1 MFRRL
6 GTSVAAAF
14 ALAGAA
20 SGAGFSIYEHGAAAT
35 ASAGAFIA
43 RANDPTAIFYNPAG
57 IVGQKMGVAIWTTLI
72 TTKTDFAGVTSS
84 LDAKM
89 NSGFFYP
96 SHLYAV
102 APIGPVSVGLGIF
115 SPFGLGTEWP
125 ATYSGRNISTKAQ
138 IQSFYFNPAAGM
150 KLGPVS
156 VAAGLQAVYASVE
169 LKQVAQKALPG
180 LGSVDVANL
189 DLNANNSLNYG
200 FNLGLQFS
208 PIQQVAV
215 GASYRSKVKCEFEG
229 TAKFDVT
236 LPTTHPAYATIRA
249 SLPQSADVKSSVTFP
264 AIIGAGV
271 AYTPVPA
278 LTVEADVVQMQWS
291 VFDTLPITFTN
302 AAYAALNSKIA
313 EDYGT
318 SRSYRIGAEYRVKPN
333 LAVRAGYLYD
343 ESPQPD
349 ASVSPMLPDA
359 PRNSAMLGL
368 GYTWRKTTLDVS
380 YMFLP
385 FKNRSTNGKNPYG
398 YNGTYDTTAH
408 LFGITLVQ
416 RF

>member
-6 GTSVAAAF
+6 GTCLAAAF

-57 IVGQKMGVAIWTTLI
+57 IVGQKMGVAIGTTLI
-72 TTKTDFAGVTSS
+72 TTKTDFAGVSS
-84 LDAKM
+84 LLDAKM

-96 SHLYAV
+96 SHVYAV

-169 LKQVAQKALPG
+169 LKRVAQKALPG

-189 DLNANNSLNYG
+189 DLNGNNSLNYG

-229 TAKFDVT
+229 TAKFTVT
-236 LPTTHPAYATIRA
+236 LPTTSPYYAAVSAALPASENVTA
-249 SLPQSADVKSSVTFP
+249 SVTFP
-264 AIIGAGV
+264 AIIGVGV

-278 LTVEADVVQMQWS
+278 LTVEADVVQMQWA

-302 AAYAALNSKIA
+302 AAYAALNSKIP

-333 LAVRAGYLYD
+333 L
-343 ESPQPD
+343 
-349 ASVSPMLPDA
+349 VSRLRD
-359 PRNSAMLGL
+359 SIHF
-368 GYTWRKTTLDVS
+368 V
-380 YMFLP
+380 
-385 FKNRSTNGKNPYG
+385 
-398 YNGTYDTTAH
+398 
-408 LFGITLVQ
+408 
-416 RF
+416 